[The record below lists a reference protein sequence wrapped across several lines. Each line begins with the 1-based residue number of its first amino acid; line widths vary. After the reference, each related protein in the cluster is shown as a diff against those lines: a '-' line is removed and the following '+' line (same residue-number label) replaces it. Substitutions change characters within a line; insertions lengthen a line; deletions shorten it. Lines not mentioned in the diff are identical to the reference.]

1 MQFPIV
7 IFGAISAVTLGG
19 AGLFLLDKPK
29 QDLGGGAPTSIQA
42 AGSGPKHDI
51 LGPVGAREATRR
63 ANATG
68 EEAVAAAARGSTFVA
83 QPVIAEA
90 KPTPKPEMVDDEFT
104 QKAQVTSLGPTT
116 TATPAPAAP
125 PARIA
130 DGTLPERVVE
140 KIVYVQAPLPAAVPT
155 PSPQTMQRINSQI
168 EALLS
173 PAQGGFVVQR
183 YAKPERT
190 ETVVATTGLRGIVG
204 GAGYG
209 AASIVVARAG
219 DTVYALIDRTFNS
232 DDPQAPIFATI
243 HDIDAS
249 GEPGPLH
256 NVRMMGQITYSRE
269 QAAILFTQV
278 ILQDGRQVPMRAI
291 AVSEQT
297 ARTGI
302 AKDVDYHTL
311 ERYGSL
317 LVGGLIQ
324 GAGQVGQLLVQGS
337 QNVVVNPLTGLIT
350 ASQNHAPYDQAGLGA
365 LLPVGQALT
374 AAATQNFARP
384 PTISAPAGMGIG
396 IVFLDPVALPRPVAN
411 LR

>member
-7 IFGAISAVTLGG
+7 ITGAVSALMLGG
-19 AGLFLLDKPK
+19 AGLYLLDKPK
-29 QDLGGGAPTSIQA
+29 QDLGGGAPTTIQA
-42 AGSGPKHDI
+42 AGTGPKHDI

-63 ANATG
+63 ANATS
-68 EEAVAAAARGSTFVA
+68 EEAAAAAASGKTFVA

-90 KPTPKPEMVDDEFT
+90 KATTKSEVDDEFT
-104 QKAQVTSLGPTT
+104 RRAQFTNLGPPTT
-116 TATPAPAAP
+116 SAPPTAAP
-125 PARIA
+125 PVKVA
-130 DGTLPERVVE
+130 DGMPPERVVE
-140 KIVYVQAPLPAAVPT
+140 KIIYVQAPNPAAVPA
-155 PSPQTMQRINSQI
+155 PNPQAMQRINSQI

-269 QAAILFTQV
+269 QAAILFTQL

-337 QNVVVNPLTGLIT
+337 QNIVVNPLTGLIT
-350 ASQNHAPYDQAGLGA
+350 ASQNHAPYYQAGLGA

-384 PTISAPAGMGIG
+384 PTISAPAGLGIG

>member
-90 KPTPKPEMVDDEFT
+90 KPTPKPEVVDDEFT
-104 QKAQVTSLGPTT
+104 RKAQVTSLGPTT
-116 TATPAPAAP
+116 TATPPPAAP
-125 PARIA
+125 PARVA
-130 DGTLPERVVE
+130 DGMPPERVVE

-183 YAKPERT
+183 
-190 ETVVATTGLRGIVG
+190 
-204 GAGYG
+204 
-209 AASIVVARAG
+209 
-219 DTVYALIDRTFNS
+219 
-232 DDPQAPIFATI
+232 
-243 HDIDAS
+243 
-249 GEPGPLH
+249 
-256 NVRMMGQITYSRE
+256 
-269 QAAILFTQV
+269 
-278 ILQDGRQVPMRAI
+278 
-291 AVSEQT
+291 
-297 ARTGI
+297 
-302 AKDVDYHTL
+302 
-311 ERYGSL
+311 
-317 LVGGLIQ
+317 
-324 GAGQVGQLLVQGS
+324 
-337 QNVVVNPLTGLIT
+337 
-350 ASQNHAPYDQAGLGA
+350 
-365 LLPVGQALT
+365 
-374 AAATQNFARP
+374 
-384 PTISAPAGMGIG
+384 
-396 IVFLDPVALPRPVAN
+396 
-411 LR
+411 